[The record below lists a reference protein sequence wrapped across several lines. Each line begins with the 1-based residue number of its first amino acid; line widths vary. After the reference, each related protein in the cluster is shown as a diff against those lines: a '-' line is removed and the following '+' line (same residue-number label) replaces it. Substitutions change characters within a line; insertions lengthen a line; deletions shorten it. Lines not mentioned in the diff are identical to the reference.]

1 MAAPPAEAIAESAS
15 PSQRR
20 RRILIRIGALAVTGV
35 SLYLLAP
42 ALLDTFSSWPKLRDA
57 NPWWFLLALGFEVL
71 SRVALWTLQRIAL
84 RTRSW
89 FAVATSQLAAGAAG
103 SVVPGGGAAATA
115 LQYGLLVRAG
125 IPGERVASGLTASFA
140 LTTACA
146 LALPVIAMV
155 AAVGGAATPRGLRQ
169 VAYLGAAGF
178 VLVVGVS
185 ALVFARDEPLRA
197 VGRAARAVAGRFGK
211 RDRVEDLPERLLRQR
226 DAIRAA
232 FSAHPILAALSGLGK
247 WIFDYLAL
255 VCVLLA
261 LGERPEPALVLLAYA
276 AASLLGM
283 IPITPGGLG
292 FVEAG
297 LAGLLGLAGVGA
309 GPAAVATLAYRLVS
323 FWLPLPA
330 GGIAYVVARRR
341 YGDAGSSSRSS
352 SSSTSDATTS
362 PP

>member
-1 MAAPPAEAIAESAS
+1 MAADPAAVTESAAS
-15 PSQRR
+15 SRRR
-20 RRILIRIGALAVTGV
+20 RRILIRIGFLAVTGV

-42 ALLDTFSSWPKLRDA
+42 ALLDVFSSWPKLRDA
-57 NPWWFLLALGFEVL
+57 NPWWFLLAFGFEVL
-71 SRVALWTLQRIAL
+71 SRVSLWTLQRIAL

-89 FAVATSQLAAGAAG
+89 FAVATSQMAAGAAG

-115 LQYGLLVRAG
+115 LQYGFLVRAG
-125 IPGERVASGLTASFA
+125 IPGGRVASGLTATFA

-155 AAVGGAATPRGLRQ
+155 AAIGGAATPRGLRQ

-178 VLVVGVS
+178 ILVVVV
-185 ALVFARDEPLRA
+185 AVLTFTRDEPLRLLGRGA
-197 VGRAARAVAGRFGK
+197 RAAAGWIGK
-211 RDRVEDLPERLLRQR
+211 RERLEDLPDRLLRQR

-232 FSAHPILAALSGLGK
+232 FSVHPILAALGGLGR

-297 LAGLLGLAGVGA
+297 LTGFLGLAGVGA
-309 GPAAVATLAYRLVS
+309 GPAAVATLAYRLIG

-330 GGIAYVVARRR
+330 GGVAYLLARRR
-341 YGDAGSSSRSS
+341 YGDAGARSRSS